1 MKLVEWG
8 QIAAFEVFDIPT
20 GCSKCSNDVRTD
32 IGGAVV
38 AINVLFGERH
48 DQAR

>member
-8 QIAAFEVFDIPT
+8 QIAAFEVFDILT
-20 GCSKCSNDVRTD
+20 GCGKCSNDARTD
-32 IGGAVV
+32 LGAAVV